1 MTYDQVYELIIN
13 IYVGIFGLM
22 IGSFLNVC
30 IYRIPLGESIV
41 APHSHCTSC
50 NRKLG
55 PLDLIPLFSYLFLR
69 GRCRYCK
76 EKISP
81 RYPTVESVTAVVFLI
96 LYAKYGLTVDFA
108 SFAFLMSILITVFM
122 IDIDKRIIPKNLV
135 VIALA
140 AGILVMVYNMIRPLA
155 IYGDHNWWNPV
166 AGLLVGAGFLLLTAV
181 LGIVVFK
188 TDAAMGIGDV
198 KIFAP
203 IGIFLGWKMTVMA
216 LAIAVFT
223 AGISCLFIIALK
235 KKGFKE
241 TVPFGPFL
249 IIGTFIT
256 IVWGWNLLSLFIR

>member
-55 PLDLIPLFSYLFLR
+55 PLDLIPLFSYVFLR

-81 RYPTVESVTAVVFLI
+81 RYPTVETATAVVFLI

-122 IDIDKRIIPKNLV
+122 IDIDKRIIPGNLV

-140 AGILVMVYNMIRPLA
+140 AGILVTVYNVIRPFG
-155 IYGDHNWWNPV
+155 IYGDHNWWNPI
-166 AGLLVGAGFLLLTAV
+166 AGFMAGSGFLLLTAV
-181 LGIVVFK
+181 LGFILFK
-188 TDAAMGIGDV
+188 TDEAMGIGDV

-203 IGIFLGWKMTVMA
+203 IGIFLGWKMTIM
-216 LAIAVFT
+216 AIAVALLT